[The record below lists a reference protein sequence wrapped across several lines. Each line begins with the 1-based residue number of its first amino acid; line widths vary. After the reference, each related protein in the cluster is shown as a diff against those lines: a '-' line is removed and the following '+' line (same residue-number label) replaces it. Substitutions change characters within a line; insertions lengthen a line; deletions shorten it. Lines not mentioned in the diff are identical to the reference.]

1 MKIPAERLAVAYI
14 AAPDLAAIER
24 PDLEMVGL
32 VRSDLGNFDLG
43 NFALAP
49 LGLGIAARH
58 ALARKLGLGLG
69 LATAP
74 APAQV
79 EVEVEVELGVGE
91 IAGLNFDERV
101 RPKLAG
107 KLGVAAVQ
115 RLAVEVLYL
124 AGIEAAELFLD
135 EAEAAALCLEEVEVE
150 GPTVRQ
156 QLARCEICF
165 AVPSSSCFQRGGLTS
180 FAERYVQALPVAQSY
195 GPKLSA
201 RRRRFADAAPLGYR
215 HEWCS
220 CSLARREKKTRPQ
233 TGFRRK

>member
-74 APAQV
+74 AQV
-79 EVEVEVELGVGE
+79 EAELGVGE

-150 GPTVRQ
+150 GLTVRQ

-195 GPKLSA
+195 GPTLSA
-201 RRRRFADAAPLGYR
+201 RRRRFADAAPLVAPLGYR